1 MIKEALRVI
10 LVNMSSFVH
19 LHVHTDFS
27 LLDGA
32 ASISQLVER
41 AKELNMRSLAITDHG
56 NMFGVIHFQQACI
69 NNGIKPIIGCEFYV
83 AGASRFE
90 KSGTEQG
97 NKYYHLVLLA
107 KNEIGY
113 RNLMVLSSKA
123 YLEGMYYKP
132 RIDEE
137 LLEAYSEGLIC
148 LSACIA
154 GELPQLLLNGQT
166 KDAEA
171 FVERYAK
178 LFGKDHFY
186 IELQDHGIADQKKV
200 APLLIDIA
208 KKHDIPMVVTNDVH
222 YTRKENHVAHDILLC
237 VGTKKL
243 QKDMNRMRFD
253 TEEFYLK
260 SEEEMARLFPSYPE
274 MIKNTEKVAAMCNLD
289 IPQYCVTEL
298 PDCLPVY
305 EIPQGF
311 TDEKA
316 FFNHLVYSG
325 LEKRYGKISDEIK
338 QKADHEISVITSMGF
353 IGYFLIV
360 WDFINWAKENDIPV
374 GPGRGSGAGSIVAYA
389 MTITDIDPI
398 RFNLIFERFLNPER
412 ISMPDFD
419 IDICF
424 ERRQEV
430 IEYLRNKYGEE
441 QVGQIITFGKMKAK
455 AVIKDVGRVLDIPLS
470 DVNKITK
477 HIASSGKLKDS
488 FSINPKVSD
497 SGQLAPFMNEPS
509 YKELFENSLV
519 LEGTN
524 RNSSI
529 HASGIV
535 IGKTKLIDWVPM
547 YKDSRTPIMAT
558 QYTMDIIEACG
569 LVKMDILGL
578 KTLTLIKHT
587 ERLIHKRKGF
597 ENFDANIVDEN
608 DEKTFDLF
616 CEGKTAAIFQFES
629 PGMQK
634 VLKQAQPRRIED
646 IVALNALY
654 RPGPMQFIDDFV
666 AGKNDPSKI
675 HYPDASLKDILEE
688 TYGVIVYQEQ
698 VMQVAQKIAG
708 YSLGQAD
715 NLRRAMGKKKPEVMA
730 AEKENFVKGAVQSGF
745 DAKKAEEIF
754 EILIP
759 FAGYGFNKSHAAAY
773 SVLAYRTAYLKT
785 HFPLEFIAANLTNE
799 MSSTDKLPEYIA
811 EAKSMGLEV
820 KVPNINS
827 SDKVFD
833 VVDGAIQFGLLG
845 IKGLGEIAA
854 DELIQERQKNGPYKS
869 FIDFLERVNLSA
881 INKRALEV
889 LIKTGC
895 FDSLGERR
903 SKLLLNLE
911 QAVDYVSKKKE
922 ATEFGQVSLFEDS
935 GEKEFLDFVYEET
948 EDWPELE
955 KLRLEK
961 ELIGFYISGH
971 PLEMHKK
978 IIDSLVSLRTNAI
991 EHLSKE
997 RNYAILALV
1006 KEVRP
1011 ILTKKQQWM
1020 GLGQLEDLH
1029 GTIKF
1034 TAFPKTWE
1042 QIKDLMEVDAI
1053 LFFKGKYDDSYGGPT
1068 LLIDE
1073 VVLPER
1079 LESYVT
1085 KAVHIKLKDKTKD
1098 QTKLMAFRDFIYSHP
1113 GSCEVY
1119 FHLETMRGDYEIKAP
1134 QSTSISCDDDFITE
1148 LKNQDLVESI
1158 WKE

>member
-1 MIKEALRVI
+1 LIKEALRVI

-56 NMFGVIHFQQACI
+56 NMFGVIHFQKACI
-69 NNGIKPIIGCEFYV
+69 ANGIKPIIGCEFYV

-208 KKHDIPMVVTNDVH
+208 KKYNIPMVVTNDVH

-243 QKDMNRMRFD
+243 QKDVNRMRFD

-274 MIKNTEKVAAMCNLD
+274 MITNTEKIAAMCNLD
-289 IPQYCVTEL
+289 IPQYSVTEL

-305 EIPQGF
+305 EIPEGF
-311 TDEKA
+311 ADEKA

-455 AVIKDVGRVLDIPLS
+455 AVVKDVGRVLDIPLS

-488 FSINPKVSD
+488 FNINPKVSD
-497 SGQLAPFMNEPS
+497 SGQLAPFMHEPR

-597 ENFDANIVDEN
+597 ENFDANTVDEN

-616 CEGKTAAIFQFES
+616 CDGKTAAIFQFES

-730 AEKENFVKGAVQSGF
+730 SEKENFVKGAVQSGF

-869 FIDFLERVNLSA
+869 FMDFLERVNLSA

-895 FDSLGERR
+895 FDTLGERR

-935 GEKEFLDFVYEET
+935 GEKEFLDFTYEET

-1113 GSCEVY
+1113 GNCEVY